1 MASVE
6 EQYAKAWDFFAE
18 QSKSDPVSEPYK
30 SKYAAREIFEELKSC
45 LNKKLD
51 EYVDEQD
58 LQKTQAR
65 LGIVI
70 HHLGIIA
77 IDTEEFSTGEEYL
90 LKAIGVVED
99 VGVLPTT
106 INLAVSCNNQLGIL
120 WCQRSDTA
128 KAKEHLD
135 CAAEKYHHYHKQTM
149 KSPASMH
156 SLFAQESDEW
166 SSAESGIKALEKL
179 HTHTLYY
186 LAQVYGH
193 LDMPDQSAT
202 YCHSTLQRQLASK
215 DYDPVDWSINAAT
228 LSQFYVSKNK
238 YRPGRHLL
246 AAATKVLSDHEP
258 EINTSQIE
266 IEDNTRLEAYRQRS
280 ADISRCWG
288 NYCLALLQDSCDK
301 ILDDR
306 ELDQNSATH
315 INHEEETKSI
325 EGTFAELEVSDV
337 EADVPATLVQEF
349 SGARP
354 LFLTGLRRLTEAREF
369 YTLNDHATDHVAI
382 TQEMSRLYK
391 HLAFFELS
399 EERECKMHKRR
410 IDLLSA
416 LIPELNP
423 QFYLLVCR
431 QLWYEI
437 AETYTTMMDA
447 KVVLMNNTSDT
458 AENTAQAK
466 KVNRLATSSMQNF
479 LHYLDSMK
487 NTESGEQPEKYNED
501 SVRPALVAWFHL
513 GRLWGKLICSDNQT
527 RLHNLAQSLTNYKR
541 VVSYCDNNPECQQI
555 MAQEL
560 AICREMVQLLPLKME
575 RVRYQV

>member
-6 EQYAKAWDFFAE
+6 EQYGAAWDLFAE
-18 QSKSDPVSEPYK
+18 QSKNDPVSEPYK
-30 SKYAAREIFEELKSC
+30 SKYASREIFEELKSC

-58 LQKTQAR
+58 LHKTQSR

-77 IDTEEFSTGEEYL
+77 VDTEEISTGEEYL
-90 LKAIGVVED
+90 LKALGLVDD
-99 VGVLPTT
+99 VGVAPTT
-106 INLAVSCNNQLGIL
+106 VNLAVSCHNQLGIL
-120 WCQRSDTA
+120 WCQRSDIQ

-135 CAAEKYHHYHKQTM
+135 HAADVYHHYHKQTM
-149 KSPASMH
+149 KSPATMH
-156 SLFAQESDEW
+156 SLFAVDSDKMCSDE
-166 SSAESGIKALEKL
+166 SGSKALEKL

-193 LDMPDQSAT
+193 LDMPDKSAA

-215 DYDPVDWSINAAT
+215 EYDPVDWAINAAT
-228 LSQFYVSKNK
+228 LSHFYVTKNR
-238 YRPGRHLL
+238 YRSGRHLL
-246 AAATKVLSDHEP
+246 AAATKVLTDHEP
-258 EINTSQIE
+258 EINTSQSE
-266 IEDNTRLEAYRQRS
+266 LEDNIRIDNLRKFWQTSFAE
-280 ADISRCWG
+280 CVPK
-288 NYCLALLQDSCDK
+288 YCSIMVKDSDWEKYLQDNTFPKNTVWAHYK
-301 ILDDR
+301 I
-306 ELDQNSATH
+306 Q
-315 INHEEETKSI
+315 K
-325 EGTFAELEVSDV
+325 GTFAELEVSDV

-349 SGARP
+349 SEARP

-369 YTLNDHATDHVAI
+369 YTMNDHATDHVAI

-391 HLAFFELS
+391 NLAFFEPS
-399 EERECKMHKRR
+399 EERCCKMHKRR

-447 KVVLMNNTSDT
+447 KTLLINNSGDASADT
-458 AENTAQAK
+458 IQTK
-466 KVNRLATSSMQNF
+466 KINRLATSSMQNF

-487 NTESGEQPEKYNED
+487 NHSTGEQPEKYNED

-541 VVSYCDNNPECQQI
+541 VVQYCDTNPECQQL
-555 MAQEL
+555 MTQEL

-575 RVRYQV
+575 RIRLQI